1 MMDVRIYQIDH
12 ERDSQRVS
20 FCGMDS
26 LEKFTGSRDVDS
38 SIYDCV
44 YEGTLPCD
52 TLDEVYEKLN
62 LDHPE
67 GYHGHSLSVS
77 DVVEICDKED
87 DPLHGFHFVDSVGFV
102 KIDFAV
108 DAQRAPDKLKV
119 LLVQPGKY
127 PRLVEMEDSLEAMQ
141 QMVGG
146 DIEEY
151 MPFEDDVAIIVNE
164 EGKLRG
170 FSPNRAVY
178 AEPEQTDM
186 SYGELTSKFREA
198 EKSGQ
203 HLSGYVVFTEDSF
216 EEKYPVEARTY
227 AISSENKAFMPNM
240 GGYSIYGR
248 SLDGSDPCVRL
259 EQYMAA
265 EMGGKDGWKIER
277 CYMQEEP
284 RMVDILVGDFFIA
297 YAPPESENFLSM
309 PDDLAK
315 KYEQKF
321 HNPERFFRKDN
332 EIVAIPYTPARDGQ
346 ER

>member
-151 MPFEDDVAIIVNE
+151 MPFEDDVAIICNE
-164 EGKLRG
+164 EGKVNGL
-170 FSPNRAVY
+170 PLNRA
-178 AEPEQTDM
+178 
-186 SYGELTSKFREA
+186 
-198 EKSGQ
+198 
-203 HLSGYVVFTEDSF
+203 
-216 EEKYPVEARTY
+216 
-227 AISSENKAFMPNM
+227 
-240 GGYSIYGR
+240 IYG
-248 SLDGSDPCVRL
+248 G
-259 EQYMAA
+259 ETH
-265 EMGGKDGWKIER
+265 EM
-277 CYMQEEP
+277 M
-284 RMVDILVGDFFIA
+284 DIIAGTFFIA
-297 YAPPESENFLSM
+297 YAPVESEKFKSLPPKM
-309 PDDLAK
+309 AD
-315 KYEQKF
+315 KYAQRFKY
-321 HNPERFFRKDN
+321 PETFMKVGG
-332 EIVAIPYTPARDGQ
+332 EIKAISVKPPKNK